1 MILVD
6 KKQENLLHHWFDLIK
21 MTRGNSTLN
30 PALNQLM
37 NLNPT
42 KSLNPLK
49 KKNSWS
55 FFQRRNADSAPV
67 NINTNYSNI
76 VYVTTCVWEQTGEG
90 DVQNV
95 TNVKRL
101 ANTLFF
107 KTNN

>member
-6 KKQENLLHHWFDLIK
+6 KKQENLLHHWSDLIK

-49 KKNSWS
+49 QKTAGV
-55 FFQRRNADSAPV
+55 FFR
-67 NINTNYSNI
+67 
-76 VYVTTCVWEQTGEG
+76 EE
-90 DVQNV
+90 
-95 TNVKRL
+95 
-101 ANTLFF
+101 TL
-107 KTNN
+107 TQLQ

>member
-6 KKQENLLHHWFDLIK
+6 KKQENLLHHWSDLIK

-49 KKNSWS
+49 KKKTAGV
-55 FFQRRNADSAPV
+55 FFR
-67 NINTNYSNI
+67 
-76 VYVTTCVWEQTGEG
+76 EE
-90 DVQNV
+90 
-95 TNVKRL
+95 
-101 ANTLFF
+101 TL
-107 KTNN
+107 TQLQ

>member
-49 KKNSWS
+49 KKNSWI
-55 FFQRRNADSAPV
+55 FFFREETLTQLQWTLIQTTVILFTLQHVSESRR
-67 NINTNYSNI
+67 
-76 VYVTTCVWEQTGEG
+76 EEEMF
-90 DVQNV
+90 
-95 TNVKRL
+95 RML
-101 ANTLFF
+101 RM
-107 KTNN
+107 

>member
-6 KKQENLLHHWFDLIK
+6 KKQENLLHHWSDLIK

-49 KKNSWS
+49 TKTAGFFFSEKK
-55 FFQRRNADSAPV
+55 R
-67 NINTNYSNI
+67 
-76 VYVTTCVWEQTGEG
+76 
-90 DVQNV
+90 
-95 TNVKRL
+95 
-101 ANTLFF
+101 
-107 KTNN
+107 